1 MLTSL
6 SHIPRKLALI
16 FVLHLINVIPFTND
30 PVRLYFAFVSIS
42 FTALPLPN
50 KSFSHI
56 VHTEQL
62 IKDVRLLLL
71 KFPRLWP
78 AVI

>member
-16 FVLHLINVIPFTND
+16 FVLHLINVIPSTND

-42 FTALPLPN
+42 FTALQLPN

-56 VHTEQL
+56 VHMEQL

-78 AVI
+78 AII